1 MGDFDDITGR
11 VGLSI
16 AVQPHDPTEE
26 AADLDAAVQAAL
38 TGKSQH
44 VVISPASAG
53 AGFQLRGFGPEQA
66 VFAPPVAAVSSPNTT
81 LLTINGG
88 ERVYVCSDPTAP
100 NPRWVDVPGLN
111 AFYRLPDVDRDR
123 ARNAWADRLSSAVPE
138 IDQATARALP
148 IPQLRTL
155 LAHHGAKTFV
165 VKKMT
170 RGVPPVDAGA
180 IVNGI
185 TLPTLRLP
193 LREPDCYLPVIAAAE
208 GKLESINA
216 WDAGAGVSL
225 GVIQFNA
232 DSGALFR
239 FLWQLWADDPDLFG
253 TALTE
258 PLGWTMI
265 WDGDHPDLVFGAEA
279 ADRLH
284 GRGADKARNAAYLQ
298 TGKID
303 GTGRNGPYR
312 RKMAGALRDCVVWPH
327 VQDMVEDV
335 SSWYLKGALK
345 SIQAEGIGPLDTA
358 NPDHDTFVLTAML
371 LSGRVRYSS
380 CLGHVLTAM
389 RKWKTTSDKLSH
401 WPEAVAATT
410 SPCPTLATRLKNQ
423 QKTAGQVYDQVI
435 RLLKPVDPV

>member
-1 MGDFDDITGR
+1 MGDFSDIAGR

-16 AVQPHDPTEE
+16 PVQSHDPTET
-26 AADLDAAVQAAL
+26 AADLDAALQAAL
-38 TGKSQH
+38 AAKSAH
-44 VVISPASAG
+44 AVISPAPGG
-53 AGFQLRGFGPEQA
+53 AGFQIRAFGPDQA
-66 VFAPPVAAVSSPNTT
+66 VFAPPVAAVGSATAAA
-81 LLTINGG
+81 LTVNGG

-100 NPRWVDVPGLN
+100 NPRWVDVPSLN
-111 AFYRLPDVDRDR
+111 AFYRLPDVDRNA

-155 LAHHGAKTFV
+155 LAHHGAQTFV

-170 RGVPPVDAGA
+170 RGVPAVDAGA
-180 IVNGI
+180 ILNGI
-185 TLPTLRLP
+185 TLPTLRSP

-216 WDAGAGVSL
+216 WDTGAGVSL

-239 FLWQLWADDPDLFG
+239 FLWQLWTDDPDLFA
-253 TALTE
+253 TALTT
-258 PLGWTMI
+258 PLGWTMV
-265 WDGDHPDLVFGAEA
+265 WDGDHPDLVFGPA
-279 ADRLH
+279 ADDRLH
-284 GRGADKARNAAYLQ
+284 GRGADKAANAAYLQ
-298 TGKID
+298 TGKLG

-312 RKMAGALRDCVVWPH
+312 RQLASALRDCVVWPH
-327 VQDMVEDV
+327 VQDMIEDV
-335 SSWYLKGALK
+335 SAWYLQGALK
-345 SIQAEGIGPLDTA
+345 SIHAEGIGPIDTA

-389 RKWKTTSDKLSH
+389 RKWKTTSDKLKH

-423 QKTAGQVYDQVI
+423 QKTADQVYDQVI
-435 RLLKPVDPV
+435 RLLAPV